1 MKVYVILEERYNDL
15 VYEDSI
21 YEFDRF
27 VMVCASWA
35 DAIRYINSITRKES
49 YYWDDP
55 DWDDTT
61 YMMRFELMPYK
72 REIAAGLED
81 EPTEHFSTTSIA
93 RVQYKDDIHG
103 NMTEHYYIRVA
114 EI

>member
-1 MKVYVILEERYNDL
+1 MKVYVTLKERSNDRS
-15 VYEDSI
+15 YEDSI
-21 YEFDRF
+21 FEFDKF
-27 VMVCASWA
+27 VCVHASWA
-35 DAIRYINSITRKES
+35 DAIRFIMCETDKEMYYPINPE
-49 YYWDDP
+49 
-55 DWDDTT
+55 WDDTE
-61 YMMRFELMPYK
+61 YMMYFELMPYK

-93 RVQYKDDIHG
+93 RAYYEDCLYG

>member
-15 VYEDSI
+15 AYEDSL
-21 YEFDRF
+21 YEFDKF

-35 DAIRYINSITRKES
+35 DAIRYIDSITRKEAC
-49 YYWDDP
+49 YWIDP

-61 YMMRFELMPYK
+61 YMMCYELMPYK
-72 REIAAGLED
+72 CEKLAGLED

-93 RVQYKDDIHG
+93 RVRYKHDIRG
-103 NMTEHYYIRVA
+103 NVTEHYYIRVA